1 VLLTLLSLLVVLGVL
16 IFVHELGHFLAAKWA
31 GIYVHRFSVGMGTPV
46 KALTFRRGETE
57 YAISWLPLGGYVRM
71 ASREEEATSTALEGG
86 AEALP
91 PVPADR
97 MFEAKPVWKR
107 FIVLIAGVT
116 MNVLFAWLVY
126 SGLAHKNGRAVNPV
140 TTVGAVD
147 EAIVPPGA
155 EAIKELRA
163 GDRITAIN
171 GTPMTSWTDI
181 DDALLAGGESLDFTL
196 ADGRTV
202 TVPVH
207 ADAVESRLML
217 AAALR
222 PFMAAVAGRVIP
234 GRPAERAGMLEGDT
248 IVGVD
253 GQAVAQWGDVLEVI
267 EASPGRALQL
277 TVGRTSGRTQF
288 TVLPDSAEEKDSTGA
303 TRWVGKVGVE
313 VFRGTRF
320 EPYPSVWAALSA
332 GARQTVGSFTTI
344 VRTVRGM
351 FSGRVSRKS
360 VGGPIAIGQ
369 MSGEMARLGLDAFL
383 AFMAIISLNLAVLNL
398 LPIPVLD
405 GGQIVF
411 LLAEGV
417 LGRPL
422 PLKLREK
429 LTLLGLA
436 LVGTLMALAF
446 WNDIRRIIEGLG
458 R

>member
-1 VLLTLLSLLVVLGVL
+1 VLLTVLSLLVVLGVL

-31 GIYVHRFSVGMGTPV
+31 GIYVHRFSVGMGAPV
-46 KALTFRRGETE
+46 KALSFKRGETE

-86 AEALP
+86 AEELP

-116 MNVLFAWLVY
+116 MNVLFAWLVF
-126 SGLAHKNGRAVNPV
+126 SGLAMKNGRAVNPV

-147 EAIVPPGA
+147 SEFVPAGA
-155 EAIKELRA
+155 EAIKQLRT
-163 GDRITAIN
+163 GDRITAVN
-171 GTPMTSWTDI
+171 GKPVTSWTDV
-181 DDALLAGGESLDFTL
+181 DDAFMASGDDLSFSL
-196 ADGRTV
+196 ADGRTI

-207 ADAVESRLML
+207 ADEVESRLRL
-217 AAALR
+217 SAAVQ
-222 PFMAAVAGRVIP
+222 PFTAAVAGRVIK
-234 GRPAERAGMLEGDT
+234 GRPAERAGMQEGDT

-253 GQAVAQWGDVLEVI
+253 GQPVQQWGDVLEVI

-277 TVGRTSGRTQF
+277 TVGRSDGRAELS
-288 TVLPDSAEEKDSTGA
+288 VVPDSTEVVDTAGA
-303 TRWVGKVGVE
+303 RRWVGKVGVE

-320 EPYPSVWAALSA
+320 EPYSSLFAALGA
-332 GARQTVGSFTTI
+332 GAKQTLGASTTI

-351 FSGRVSRKS
+351 FSGRVSSKS

-369 MSGEMARLGLDAFL
+369 MAGETARLGVDAFL
-383 AFMAIISLNLAVLNL
+383 AFMALISVNLAVLNL

-405 GGQIVF
+405 GGQLVF
-411 LLAEGV
+411 LLAEGA

-436 LVGTLMALAF
+436 AVATLMALAF
-446 WNDIRRIIEGLG
+446 WNDIRRIIETFS

>member
-1 VLLTLLSLLVVLGVL
+1 MLLTILSLLVVLGVL
-16 IFVHELGHFLAAKWA
+16 IFVHELGHFMAAKWA
-31 GIYVHRFSVGMGTPV
+31 GIYVHRFSVGMGAPI
-46 KALTFRRGETE
+46 KALSFRRGETE

-86 AEALP
+86 AEELAH
-91 PVPADR
+91 VPADR

-116 MNVLFAWLVY
+116 MNVLFAWLVF
-126 SGLAHKNGRAVNPV
+126 SGIALRNGRAVNPV

-147 EAIVPPGA
+147 TASVPAGA
-155 EAIKELRA
+155 EAITELHT
-163 GDRITAIN
+163 GDRITAVN
-171 GTPMTSWTDI
+171 GQPVRSWTDV
-181 DDALLAGGESLDFTL
+181 DDAFLSGGESLAFTL

-207 ADAVESRLML
+207 ADDVEGRLRL
-217 AAALR
+217 SGALQ
-222 PFMAAVAGRVIP
+222 PFTAAVAGRVIK
-234 GRPAERAGMLEGDT
+234 GRPAAKAGMLEGDT
-248 IVGVD
+248 IVRVD
-253 GQAVAQWGDVLEVI
+253 GTPVAQWGEVLKVI
-267 EASPGRALQL
+267 EGSPGRPLQL
-277 TVGRTSGRTQF
+277 TVGRSGGRAEL
-288 TVLPDSAEEKDSTGA
+288 TVEPESTEVKDSAGE

-320 EPYPSVWAALSA
+320 VPYPNVFAALAA
-332 GARQTVGSFTTI
+332 GAKQTLSASTTI

-351 FSGRVSRKS
+351 FSGRVSSKS

-369 MSGEMARLGLDAFL
+369 MAGETARLGLDAFL
-383 AFMAIISLNLAVLNL
+383 AFMALISVNLAVLNL

-405 GGQIVF
+405 GGQILFV
-411 LLAEGV
+411 LAEGV
-417 LGRPL
+417 LGKPL

-436 LVGTLMALAF
+436 IVGTLMALAF
-446 WNDIRRIIEGLG
+446 WNDIRRIFEAWS